1 MNTIRPS
8 IILAILLASGLHT
21 AAQAHGD
28 FTCKVPVAEWQY
40 KEALEDKLKKE
51 GWDVRRIKIDKGCY
65 EVYGF
70 DGKGARK
77 EAYFNPKTFEF
88 MGEVPQQ

>member
-1 MNTIRPS
+1 MNTIQPS

-88 MGEVPQQ
+88 VGEVPQQ

>member
-1 MNTIRPS
+1 MNTTRPS

-88 MGEVPQQ
+88 VGEVPQQ

>member
-88 MGEVPQQ
+88 VGEVPQQ

>member
-1 MNTIRPS
+1 MTIIQPS
-8 IILAILLASGLHT
+8 IILTMLLASGIHT
-21 AAQAHGD
+21 AAHAHGD

-88 MGEVPQQ
+88 VGEVPQQ